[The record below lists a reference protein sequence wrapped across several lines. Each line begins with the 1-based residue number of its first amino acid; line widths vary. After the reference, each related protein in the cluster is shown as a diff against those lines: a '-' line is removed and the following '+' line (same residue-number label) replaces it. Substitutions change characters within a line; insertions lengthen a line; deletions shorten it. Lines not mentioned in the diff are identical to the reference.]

1 MTVQNSLQKVPDK
14 KITYQVNGE
23 DVTLSPSI
31 VRDYLTNG
39 NGNVTDQE
47 IVYFLN
53 LCKYQ
58 KLNPLTKEVYLVKYG
73 NQPATIIT
81 GKDALLKRAMRNP
94 KYAGHQAGVVVR
106 NNETKELE
114 YRIGSL
120 VLDTETLV
128 GGWAKTFVKGFEQ
141 PIESSV
147 SINEY
152 IGFTKEGNVNSMWSS
167 KPGTMIRKVALVT
180 SLRESFPEDLGE
192 MYDSSEMGVDFDDAT
207 GAPPTIDI
215 PQEEQPQPVDEVEF
229 EDLLE
234 APMDELEQF

>member
-1 MTVQNSLQKVPDK
+1 MAVQNSLKEIPDK

-23 DVTLSPSI
+23 NVTLSPSI
-31 VRDYLTNG
+31 VRTYLTNG

-73 NQPATIIT
+73 NQPATTIT

-94 KYAGHQAGVVVR
+94 KYAGHQAGVIVK
-106 NNETKELE
+106 NNETGKLE
-114 YRIGSL
+114 YRIGAL
-120 VLDTETLV
+120 VLETETLV
-128 GGWAKTFVKGFEQ
+128 GGWAKTFVKGYEQ

-152 IGFTKEGNVNSMWSS
+152 IGLTKEGNVNSMWAT

-180 SLRESFPEDLGE
+180 SLRESFPEDLSG
-192 MYDSSEMGVDFDDAT
+192 MYDSSEMGVDFDET
-207 GAPPTIDI
+207 GASPTIDI
-215 PQEEQPQPVDEVEF
+215 PQDNTTPPEF
-229 EDLLE
+229 FDSVEDLDDF
-234 APMDELEQF
+234 PMDELEQF